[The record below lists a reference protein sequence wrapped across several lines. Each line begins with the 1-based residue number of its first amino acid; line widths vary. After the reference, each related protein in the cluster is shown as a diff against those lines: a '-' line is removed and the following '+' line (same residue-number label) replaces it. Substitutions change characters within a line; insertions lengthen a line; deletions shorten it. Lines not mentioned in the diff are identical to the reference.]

1 MTEETNQSDQSDQI
15 DLISSILE
23 VKASGI
29 DVTEDLKQTP
39 GKSIAELLD
48 DQKKQHQSQSER

>member
-1 MTEETNQSDQSDQI
+1 MSLAQGENMINPDINLI
-15 DLISSILE
+15 DSILE

-29 DVTEDLKQTP
+29 DATEDLNLPQ

-48 DQKKQHQSQSER
+48 DQTEELNKKTH